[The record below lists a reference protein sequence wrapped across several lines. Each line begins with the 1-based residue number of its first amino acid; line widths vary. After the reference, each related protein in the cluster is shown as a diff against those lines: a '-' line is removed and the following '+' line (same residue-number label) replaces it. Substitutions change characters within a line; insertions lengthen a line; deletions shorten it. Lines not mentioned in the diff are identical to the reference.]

1 MSEDLAA
8 AGPRIRSVLHPTDL
22 TAGGE
27 AAFAHALK
35 IALAGRTR
43 LYVLHAGAGHAE
55 QVDWSAFPGA
65 RQTLVRWGALPEG
78 SPTSDVEARLGIHL
92 AKISS
97 REHDPVRAI
106 RQFVDEHDNDLMVLA
121 THGREGLPRW
131 LHGSVA
137 EAAAR
142 KAEVATLFMPPGA
155 QGFVDPGSGALAPL
169 EIVMPVDHRP
179 RPHAALHM
187 TEWLCRTL
195 SVTTAGLRL
204 VHVGAQGEMPQLS
217 VEPDSPLALENVVR
231 KGDVVDEILAVA
243 AERRANLIVMA
254 TAGHQGFLD
263 ALRGSTTER
272 VLRHAPCPVLAVPA
286 V

>member
-1 MSEDLAA
+1 MSEEFEAT
-8 AGPRIRSVLHPTDL
+8 GPRIRSILHPTDL

-43 LYVLHAGAGHAE
+43 LYVLHAGAGDAV
-55 QVDWSAFPGA
+55 VDWSAFPGV
-65 RQTLVRWGALPEG
+65 RQTLTRWGALPEG
-78 SPTSDVEARLGIHL
+78 SPASEVEARLGIHL

-121 THGREGLPRW
+121 TQGREGLPRW

-142 KAEVATLFMPPGA
+142 KAEVSTLFMPPDA
-155 QGFVDPGSGALAPL
+155 QGFVEPASGALAPL

-179 RPHAALHM
+179 RPYAALHM

-195 SVTTAGLRL
+195 GVTTATVHL
-204 VHVGAQGEMPQLS
+204 VHVGEPGDMPAVS
-217 VEPDSPLALENVVR
+217 VEPGSPLKLESAAR

-243 AERRANLIVMA
+243 TRSRANLIVMA